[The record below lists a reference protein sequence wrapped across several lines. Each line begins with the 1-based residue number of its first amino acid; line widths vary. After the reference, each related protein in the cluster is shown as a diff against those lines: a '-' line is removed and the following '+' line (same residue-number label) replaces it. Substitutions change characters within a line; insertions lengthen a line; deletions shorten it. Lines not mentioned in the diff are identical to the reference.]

1 MLIYNYNPCLLFANI
16 LLFSKKTKLLEIKQ
30 IFIEKKVIIM
40 AQNNFNQLSQYG
52 YPQDGN
58 LYIKKEKYISE
69 ENLSE
74 EMQKIVGNAPE
85 EYDTLEEIAGAIE
98 SSGIDTSAITAE
110 LENKADK
117 SELAEYA
124 KTEDL
129 ENYATKDELEDYATK
144 DDVNDV
150 KTSVETMLE
159 GAPDAFDTLKEIVD
173 ELNKKENATEVV
185 EALATKAD
193 KTEIPDVSEF
203 ITMNDVEGLGY
214 ITEEAADEKYQPK
227 GEYLTE
233 HQSLEDYAL
242 KTDIPNVS
250 GLATEEFVTEGFQP
264 KGEYLTEHQSL
275 EGLMTEEA
283 ADEKYQPKG
292 EYLTEHQSLEE
303 YATKA
308 DLDDYVKTEDLP
320 AEQDLSAYALKTDL
334 DNYQPV
340 GNYLTEH
347 QSLEGL
353 MTEEA
358 ADEKYQPKGEYLTE
372 HQSLADYAL
381 KTDIPN
387 VSDFITS
394 EFAAQT
400 YQPIGNYLTEHQSL
414 EDYALRSEL
423 PNLNNYYDKDSANGI
438 FVAKSA
444 FEDAIVTKADKTS
457 LAEVVLDLS
466 RRLNKLEAT
475 NTYFMENNTDKAEDI
490 INMSSEDAADAD
502 ITVSSDDAIAALATP
517 KTFKSINVVGGE
529 LGDDTVITLSATD
542 DVNVNG
548 LTVGGDKGEG
558 NGKINYATN
567 VINIDSLD
575 INPGCTVYN
584 VFEGSQD
591 GNPEHCIDKFTAK
604 NITVNDTDLQH
615 NVFNIYQ
622 LNDNAEIEIS
632 DSYFNLDVANSNVLR
647 LSNITNASNV
657 TVTFNNV
664 DLTYENK
671 GYTNDDTKWA
681 GLVIYQAYGSDVAF
695 TGDTSKT
702 QTWTFNFI
710 NCRYNGRK
718 ITENNVGTIE
728 QLIYQYKVG
737 GNGNEAPTAFG
748 TINVE

>member
-1 MLIYNYNPCLLFANI
+1 
-16 LLFSKKTKLLEIKQ
+16 
-30 IFIEKKVIIM
+30 M

-129 ENYATKDELEDYATK
+129 ENYATKDELENYATKDELETYATK

-214 ITEEAADEKYQPK
+214 ITEEAADEKY
-227 GEYLTE
+227 
-233 HQSLEDYAL
+233 
-242 KTDIPNVS
+242 
-250 GLATEEFVTEGFQP
+250 QP

-372 HQSLADYAL
+372 HQSLEGLMTEEAADEKYQEKGNYLTEHQSLADYAL

-387 VSDFITS
+387 ISDFITS

>member
-129 ENYATKDELEDYATK
+129 ENYATKDELENYATKDELETYATK

-214 ITEEAADEKYQPK
+214 ITEEAADEKY
-227 GEYLTE
+227 
-233 HQSLEDYAL
+233 
-242 KTDIPNVS
+242 
-250 GLATEEFVTEGFQP
+250 QP

-372 HQSLADYAL
+372 HQSLEGLMTEEAADEKYQEKGNYLTEHQSLADYAL

-387 VSDFITS
+387 ISDFITS